1 MVAEI
6 SKANFEIELDSP
18 RPALPATP
26 SEITNTLSHYYRG
39 ELGRM
44 ISWRDRID
52 RTSNWAIT
60 VSAALL
66 SVSLSTPTSHHGVL
80 LFGMMLITLLLLIE
94 ARRYRFFDIYR
105 ARVRKLERGYFAQ
118 ILAPNGESRPDWA
131 GAIARSLRKPQFL
144 LSYPGAVK
152 RRLRR
157 NYCWMYFI
165 LLLAWCLKITTPKLQ
180 AEGNPLTQTHSWT
193 YVVENAALG
202 PIPGWPCSAWLPWA
216 MPVSS
221 MAHCI
226 GRWTKTSSS
235 KGRLMSDRRSQR
247 DQLMM
252 NSPLSARHSVAEM
265 SLR

>member
-1 MVAEI
+1 MKMEEDRTSLVREGEEA
-6 SKANFEIELDSP
+6 
-18 RPALPATP
+18 RPLLPSTP
-26 SEITNTLSHYYRG
+26 SEVTNTLIHYYRG

-44 ISWRDRID
+44 TSWRDRID

-60 VSAALL
+60 VVAALL

-80 LFGMMLITLLLLIE
+80 LFGMMLVTLLLMIE

-202 PIPGWPCSAWLPWA
+202 PIPGWAVLCLVGLGYAGILYGTLHRE
-216 MPVSS
+216 MDEDEFVKGE
-221 MAHCI
+221 AH
-226 GRWTKTSSS
+226 
-235 KGRLMSDRRSQR
+235 
-247 DQLMM
+247 
-252 NSPLSARHSVAEM
+252 V
-265 SLR
+265 

>member
-1 MVAEI
+1 MVVEI
-6 SKANFEIELDSP
+6 SKANFERELDSP
-18 RPALPATP
+18 RPALPASP
-26 SEITNTLSHYYRG
+26 GEITNTLSHYYRG

-131 GAIARSLRKPQFL
+131 GAIAKSLRKPQFL

-157 NYCWMYFI
+157 NYCWMYLI

-180 AEGNPLTQTHSWT
+180 TEGNPLTQAHSWS
-193 YVVENAALG
+193 YVVDNAALG
-202 PIPGWPCSAWLPWA
+202 PIPGWAVLCI
-216 MPVSS
+216 VSLAYVGILYGTLHRE
-221 MAHCI
+221 MDEDEFVQGEAH
-226 GRWTKTSSS
+226 
-235 KGRLMSDRRSQR
+235 
-247 DQLMM
+247 
-252 NSPLSARHSVAEM
+252 V
-265 SLR
+265 

>member
-6 SKANFEIELDSP
+6 SKPSFDRELESTHLTLPSSP
-18 RPALPATP
+18 GET
-26 SEITNTLSHYYRG
+26 TNTLSHYYRG

-66 SVSLSTPTSHHGVL
+66 SVSLSSPTSHHGVL
-80 LFGMMLITLLLLIE
+80 LFGMMVVTLMLHIE

-118 ILAPNGESRPDWA
+118 ILAPNGDFKGDWA
-131 GAIARSLRKPQFL
+131 CAIAKSLRKPQFL
-144 LSYPGAVK
+144 ITYLGAVR

-157 NYCWMYFI
+157 NYCWMYLI

-180 AEGNPLTQTHSWT
+180 TEGSPLMQAHSWS
-193 YVVENAALG
+193 YVVDNAALG
-202 PIPGWPCSAWLPWA
+202 PIPGWAVLCMVAVGYLGILYGA
-216 MPVSS
+216 LHRERDEGEFVQGE
-221 MAHCI
+221 AH
-226 GRWTKTSSS
+226 
-235 KGRLMSDRRSQR
+235 
-247 DQLMM
+247 
-252 NSPLSARHSVAEM
+252 V
-265 SLR
+265 